1 MSDDCPTRDIPTLM
15 WWRRLPMR
23 QLAGQCSTLRSTV
36 VEASRTHLPP
46 HLLSQ
51 AMADEA
57 DHLPLVACWLLPTS
71 VDRDLI
77 GSWLLL
83 GALLDDKLSGEAL
96 VQLLW
101 QEAMFVRRDQ
111 ANEQDR
117 NETLNGVLF
126 LAAQWSLKYPVSL
139 TCNLLD
145 TRFHL
150 AVIGDAMQVYATFD
164 AGEESDPWAKPKQ
177 GLSRFATQE
186 TETGEIDFTG
196 PELQVIQGRQDTKD
210 DPALRVR
217 YKSLWHALPLAG
229 GQFSPDRIET
239 ALTNEFPWMQEAIK
253 QIADD
258 LRLMHFAGRP
268 WLHFRPLLLVG
279 PPGVGKTRLA
289 HRLARMA
296 GTGFAEVNAG
306 GASDNRMLAGTARGW
321 SSAQPSL
328 PLITIS
334 RCGTANPVIV
344 VDEIDKAVSGGHNG
358 DLRATLLSLLEPE
371 TARSWFDECLLASCD
386 LSQVSWLLTAN
397 SLDGIPAPLLSRL
410 RIVKVGHPEAEHF
423 EALIQGIQQ
432 DLAAELDL
440 PLSLLPELDERAE
453 ERLRERFAKGL
464 SARKLRAAVESA
476 IAAVT
481 PLARPPVH

>member
-1 MSDDCPTRDIPTLM
+1 MSDDQTPASIPPLM

-36 VEASRTHLPP
+36 VEASRVHLPP
-46 HLLSQ
+46 RLLSQ
-51 AMADEA
+51 ALADEA
-57 DHLPLVACWLLPTS
+57 GHLPLVACWLLPSS

-111 ANEQDR
+111 ANEQGR

-145 TRFHL
+145 TRYHL
-150 AVIGDAMQVYATFD
+150 AVIGDAMQVHATFD
-164 AGEESDPWAKPKQ
+164 TGEESDPWAPPPK
-177 GLSRFATQE
+177 GLSRFAAQE
-186 TETGEIDFTG
+186 TEAGEIDFTG

-229 GQFSPDRIET
+229 GQLSPDRIET
-239 ALTNEFPWMQEAIK
+239 TLADEFPWMREAIK

-268 WLHFRPLLLVG
+268 WMHFRPLLLVG

-358 DLRATLLSLLEPE
+358 DLRATLLSMLEPE
-371 TARSWFDECLLASCD
+371 TARSWFDECLLTSCD
-386 LSQVSWLLTAN
+386 ISQVSWLLTAN
-397 SLDGIPAPLLSRL
+397 TLEGIPSPLRSRL
-410 RIVKVGHPEAEHF
+410 RIVYVTKPAAEHF
-423 EALIQGIQQ
+423 DALLQGIVS
-432 DLAAELDL
+432 DLASEMDL
-440 PLSLLPELDERAE
+440 PTELLPALDEAVE

-464 SARKLRAAVESA
+464 SVRKLKAAVQSA

-481 PLARPPVH
+481 PFSMPVRH